1 MNSGFSFGCDPELFL
16 VDKDGKPVSA
26 HDLIPGTKAEPYKC
40 PSGAYQVDGIAAE
53 FNTDPVESSDFSTFN
68 ANIVRVIKELDTAV
82 KKTKPDARFNIAPV
96 MEFDQE
102 FADALPEEA
111 KELGCDPDY
120 DAYTLKPNPRPDGD
134 RLFRTASGHLHI
146 GWGSDIPTDNEEHM
160 QICADF
166 VKMLDATVG
175 LIMTYIDRDPR
186 RRELY
191 GKAGAFRPKPYG
203 VEYRTPSSVWLK
215 NKTYRQAVWQGMN
228 YAISRLRGGYDVLRA
243 TGHPTEVIQSIINT
257 GDVSSA
263 ERILTVTFGQN
274 YPQLWR
280 AVQKQYGNAVI
291 QGIVKGV

>member
-26 HDLIPGTKAEPYKC
+26 HGLIPGTKAAPYKC

-53 FNTDPVESSDFSTFN
+53 FNTDPVDSADFNTFN

-82 KKTKPDARFNIAPV
+82 KAAKPDARFNISPV
-96 MEFDQE
+96 MEFDQA
-102 FADALPEEA
+102 FADSLPEEA

-120 DAYTLKPNPRPDGD
+120 DAYTLKPNPRPNGD

-146 GWGSDIPTDNEEHM
+146 GWGSDIPTDNEEHL

-175 LIMTYIDRDPR
+175 LLMTYIDRDPR

-215 NKTYRQAVWQGMN
+215 NKVYRQAVWRQMN
-228 YAISRLRGGYDVLRA
+228 LAIRFLRHGSSVGGV
-243 TGHPTEVIQSIINT
+243 TGFNPEFIQEVINS
-257 GDVSSA
+257 GDAKTA
-263 ERILTVTFGQN
+263 EDILRHSLGNFDVH
-274 YPQLWR
+274 LWR
-280 AVQKQYGNAVI
+280 RVLDQYAADE
-291 QGIVKGV
+291 VKG

>member
-26 HDLIPGTKAEPYKC
+26 HGLIPGTKAAPYKC

-53 FNTDPVESSDFSTFN
+53 FNTDPVDSADFNTFN

-82 KKTKPDARFNIAPV
+82 KAAKPDARFNISPV
-96 MEFDQE
+96 MEFDQA
-102 FADALPEEA
+102 FADSLPEEA

-120 DAYTLKPNPRPDGD
+120 DAYTLIPNPRPDGD

-146 GWGSDIPTDNEEHM
+146 GWGSDIPTDNEEHL

-175 LIMTYIDRDPR
+175 LLMTYIDRDPR

-215 NKTYRQAVWQGMN
+215 NKVYRQAVWRQMN
-228 YAISRLRGGYDVLRA
+228 LAIRFLRNGSSVREV
-243 TGHPTEVIQSIINT
+243 TGFTPEFIQEVINS
-257 GDVSSA
+257 GDVKTA
-263 ERILTVTFGQN
+263 EDILRRSLGS
-274 YPQLWR
+274 YDAHLWR
-280 AVQKQYGNAVI
+280 RVLDQYAADE
-291 QGIVKGV
+291 VKG

>member
-26 HDLIPGTKAEPYKC
+26 HGLIPGTKAAPYKC

-53 FNTDPVESSDFSTFN
+53 FNTDPVDSADFNTFN

-82 KKTKPDARFNIAPV
+82 KAAKPDARFNISPV
-96 MEFDQE
+96 MEFDKD
-102 FADALPEEA
+102 FADSLPEEA

-146 GWGSDIPTDNEEHM
+146 GWGSDIPTDNEEHL

-175 LIMTYIDRDPR
+175 LLMTYIDRDPR

-215 NKTYRQAVWQGMN
+215 NKIYRHAVWRQMN
-228 YAISRLRGGYDVLRA
+228 LAINFLCTGSSVRA
-243 TGHPTEVIQSIINT
+243 VTGFNPEFIQEIINS
-257 GDVSSA
+257 GDVKTA
-263 ERILTVTFGQN
+263 YDILRRSLGS
-274 YPQLWR
+274 YDSHLWR
-280 AVQKQYGNAVI
+280 RVLAQYAADE
-291 QGIVKGV
+291 VKG

>member
-26 HDLIPGTKAEPYKC
+26 HGLIPGTKAAPYKC

-53 FNTDPVESSDFSTFN
+53 FNTDPVDSADFNTFN
-68 ANIVRVIKELDTAV
+68 ANIVRVIKELYMAV
-82 KKTKPDARFNIAPV
+82 KAAKPDARFNISPV
-96 MEFDQE
+96 MEFDQD
-102 FADALPEEA
+102 FADSLPEEA

-120 DAYTLKPNPRPDGD
+120 DAYTLIPNPRPDGD

-146 GWGSDIPTDNEEHM
+146 GWGSDIPTDNEEHL

-175 LIMTYIDRDPR
+175 LLMTYIDRDPR

-215 NKTYRQAVWQGMN
+215 NKAYRHAVWQQMN
-228 YAISRLRGGYDVLRA
+228 LAIRFLRNGSSVNVI
-243 TGHPTEVIQSIINT
+243 TGFTPEFIQEIINS
-257 GDVSSA
+257 GDAKTA
-263 ERILTVTFGQN
+263 EDILRRSLGVYDPLT
-274 YPQLWR
+274 WR
-280 AVQKQYGNAVI
+280 RVLSQYAADE
-291 QGIVKGV
+291 VKG

>member
-1 MNSGFSFGCDPELFL
+1 MSTGFSFGCDPEFFL

-26 HDLIPGTKAEPYKC
+26 HGLIPGTKAEPWKC

-53 FNTDPVESSDFSTFN
+53 FNTDPVDSHDFASFN

-82 KKTKPDARFNIAPV
+82 KKSKPDAKFKIAPV
-96 MEFDQE
+96 MEFDQA
-102 FADALPEEA
+102 FADSLPDDA

-134 RLFRTASGHLHI
+134 RLFRTASGHVHV
-146 GWGSDIPTDNEEHM
+146 GWGSDIPTDNDEHI

-175 LIMTYIDRDPR
+175 LLMTYIDRDPR

-215 NKTYRQAVWQGMN
+215 NKTYRMAVWQLMN
-228 YAISRLRGGYDVLRA
+228 YAINRLRNGCPVEQTTGYSSER
-243 TGHPTEVIQSIINT
+243 IQEIINT
-257 GDVSSA
+257 GDVDTA
-263 ERILTVTFGQN
+263 TNILERSYGRN
-274 YPQLWR
+274 YTAQWK
-280 AVQKQYGNAVI
+280 AVQAQYLADI
-291 QGIVKGV
+291 EKGAN